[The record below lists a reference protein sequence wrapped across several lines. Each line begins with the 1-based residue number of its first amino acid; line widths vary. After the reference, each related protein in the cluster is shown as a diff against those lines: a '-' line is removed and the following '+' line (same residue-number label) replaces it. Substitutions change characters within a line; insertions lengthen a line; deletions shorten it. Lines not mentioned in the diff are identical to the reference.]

1 MSLMVVKLQRPLSI
15 MEKPLLPQESGQFI
29 AEQSRD
35 VFVEDEGVQKVAEM
49 LYGLQHS
56 DELTASGWKKANP
69 LAPAPT
75 SDQALNWVFVVD
87 TMNFSFWPEEETQQC
102 EVTYKGTTYTGY
114 MTLCAAI
121 TRAMEEGVPITDPK
135 YFSQMNVEEL
145 GRVLRSDNETP
156 MPMLRERHQVLTEG
170 GRVLLEH
177 GGSFRS
183 FISQA
188 GNDAQKMVELIVQ
201 KIPSYRD
208 EATYEG
214 KRISFYKRAQILVAD
229 YWGLMAARGQGDI
242 INMDWLTMFAD
253 YRVPQALVYLGALR
267 YSDTLMQTL
276 KNGELLSSGDRR
288 EVEIR
293 GCSIW
298 CVELIKDS
306 LHKLVQE
313 RDGQP
318 CSVNSVIIDFYL
330 WPYAKQH
337 HKEMAHIP
345 IHHTRCIYY

>member
-1 MSLMVVKLQRPLSI
+1 MEPPLF
-15 MEKPLLPQESGQFI
+15 PRESGQFI
-29 AEQSRD
+29 AERSRD
-35 VFVEDEGVQKVAEM
+35 VFVEEEGVQKVAEM
-49 LYGLQHS
+49 LYNLRHS
-56 DELTASGWKKANP
+56 DDLTASAWKKANP

-75 SDQALNWVFVVD
+75 SDQGSLSEAIQRNRLLALNWVFVVD
-87 TMNFSFWPEEETQQC
+87 TMNFSFWPDEETQQC
-102 EVTYKGTTYTGY
+102 EVTYRGTTHTGY
-114 MTLCAAI
+114 MTLCAAV
-121 TRAMEEGVPITDPK
+121 TRAIEE
-135 YFSQMNVEEL
+135 
-145 GRVLRSDNETP
+145 DNETP
-156 MPMLRERHQVLTEG
+156 MPMLQERHQVLTEG

-183 FISQA
+183 FISRA
-188 GNDAQKMVELIVQ
+188 GNDARKMVELVVE

-208 EATYEG
+208 EATHEG

-229 YWGLMAARGQGDI
+229 FWGVMEARGEGDI
-242 INMDWLTMFAD
+242 IDMDWLTMFAD

-267 YSDTLMQTL
+267 YSDALMQAL
-276 KNGELLSSGDRR
+276 NNGELLSSGDRR

-298 CVELIKDS
+298 SVELIKDR
-306 LHKLVQE
+306 LCKLVQE
-313 RDGQP
+313 RDGQT
-318 CSVNSVIIDFYL
+318 CTVNSAVIDFYL